1 MRKVKDIMSTNIVS
15 VTMEDNIYEIAVKMK
30 EHDIGFVPVVEGK
43 KLLGV
48 VTDRDLVLRGYAEK
62 RSGSASVKE
71 VMTTGIATV
80 SPETTVDEASRI
92 MAREKVRRL
101 PVVDNGQLVGVVAL
115 GDMAAT
121 MGDPALLERVAGNL
135 LENAVRHNV
144 DGGWITV
151 HTTADATSAQL
162 VVRSSGRT
170 VDPASVPELF
180 QPFHRGAGR
189 VARSGAGL
197 GLSIV
202 RAAVEAHGGTV
213 RAEPVDGGGLAVTVI
228 VPST

>member
-115 GDMAAT
+115 GDMA
-121 MGDPALLERVAGNL
+121 
-135 LENAVRHNV
+135 
-144 DGGWITV
+144 
-151 HTTADATSAQL
+151 
-162 VVRSSGRT
+162 VRS
-170 VDPASVPELF
+170 VHEDE
-180 QPFHRGAGR
+180 AGEALSEISENTNKANADGK
-189 VARSGAGL
+189 VEYAG
-197 GLSIV
+197 V
-202 RAAVEAHGGTV
+202 R
-213 RAEPVDGGGLAVTVI
+213 
-228 VPST
+228 